1 MLSAVA
7 LVAWKYNGLDTKPDM
22 LYHHGQT
29 LRKLN
34 VWFHSLEAAP
44 LDLVIATVC
53 TAASFEVC
61 ERSVESQSL
70 ALTQDSTCKEITKS
84 QQPMLPR

>member
-7 LVAWKYNGLDTKPDM
+7 YFAWKYNGLDTKPDM

-34 VWFHSLEAAP
+34 VWLHALEVAQ
-44 LDLVIATVC
+44 LDLVIAAVC
-53 TAASFEVC
+53 TVASFEVC
-61 ERSVESQSL
+61 DHTFESQSL
-70 ALTQDSTCKEITKS
+70 ILT
-84 QQPMLPR
+84 